1 ESGWEQVSVTSGR
14 LSRVMTRLDPAIYLS
29 CEEEGAAGDG
39 QKNGSTSP
47 ERALAPTPGQ
57 HLHRVAAG
65 PVPATSIIFAPRL
78 KLGVAGTGPATT
90 PVRGDR
96 GLSRKTRGC
105 EFRCSRAA
113 AHGEATSDRERP
125 CGQSTERGRR

>member
-1 ESGWEQVSVTSGR
+1 MDETNHRGIGGQSNSPESGWEQVSVTSGR

-29 CEEEGAAGDG
+29 CEEIYLSCEEEEAAGDG

-90 PVRGDR
+90 PVR
-96 GLSRKTRGC
+96 
-105 EFRCSRAA
+105 
-113 AHGEATSDRERP
+113 
-125 CGQSTERGRR
+125 